1 MAVTDTVDGA
11 HRTGSADIAEHE
23 WVAGY
28 LYREEPRLAP
38 PTTPVD
44 AGAPDTLPDDVAGES
59 EPAGD
64 NENADADA
72 DHGGDGDVTDLD
84 AAPDRAAEDVNAGA
98 KRTAVALGMVLVL
111 AICAIVGTL
120 MVFGHDAAPTAA
132 PTEDQ
137 PARVGPSPAPLSLAP
152 AADQDQA
159 IAFTASANCPPGSTA
174 AQALTETDRD
184 SAWVCVRGAAG
195 AQVDGQVLHIDFGR
209 AYQVSAVAVTPG
221 WVAKTSGG
229 QEEWLQHRV
238 VSQLQYVFND
248 DDRTI
253 VTQSTGDTHGPVT
266 MALPHK
272 VLASRVTVIV
282 LQTVRPPT
290 TPAPSI
296 GPPGMPQ
303 PGFLDSVLGTGGAPP
318 PTDATE
324 TTDPA
329 PSGEPGAD
337 PVDATFAISEM
348 KFFGYQPK

>member
-1 MAVTDTVDGA
+1 MTDTVDNA
-11 HRTGSADIAEHE
+11 HRPDSADITEKD
-23 WVAGY
+23 WRAGY
-28 LYREEPRLAP
+28 FYGKEPRLAP
-38 PTTPVD
+38 PTTRV
-44 AGAPDTLPDDVAGES
+44 AEGATVALPDGIAAQPD
-59 EPAGD
+59 PAGD
-64 NENADADA
+64 NDCAGSDDDDRLDA
-72 DHGGDGDVTDLD
+72 DVTDLD
-84 AAPDRAAEDVNAGA
+84 AASERTAEDANAGA
-98 KRTAVALGMVLVL
+98 KRTALVLGIAVVL
-111 AICAIVGTL
+111 AICVIVGTL
-120 MVFGHDAAPTAA
+120 LMSGSDTSPPDGPAEAP
-132 PTEDQ
+132 
-137 PARVGPSPAPLSLAP
+137 PAKVGPSPALLLPVP

-290 TPAPSI
+290 TPAPST